1 MELDQSG
8 KHMSLQS
15 FKETLYDIDVPLT
28 SFARGLGPSFGK
40 LPRELRDPIY
50 SDLIASGH
58 PQFMSVSR
66 VMNAEGMDLIYKKGV
81 FKMGFDLDVST
92 QELVFREFTLPTANI
107 VDKIQDLRVRI
118 RSGRKFLPKD
128 MQVYA
133 KAFSRLRM
141 FGDSPVTHGTCTI
154 VFDLAPCCTSKLFQD
169 IARSIEGLTN
179 FDTVVM
185 RMDSDS
191 RATKSMPEDKRR
203 AWIKSRADNCTRLL
217 QAGFKTHLGQGDV
230 ELDIDGLRV
239 IFHPR
244 KAQQSNAVGEM

>member
-15 FKETLYDIDVPLT
+15 FKKTLYDIDVPLT
-28 SFARGLGPSFGK
+28 NFARGLGPSFGK

-66 VMNAEGMDLIYKKGV
+66 VMNAEGYDLIYKKGV
-81 FKMGFDLDVST
+81 FRMGFDFDVSN
-92 QELVFREFTLPTANI
+92 QEFVFRKFTLPTANI

-118 RSGRKFLPKD
+118 RSGLKFLPSD
-128 MQVYA
+128 LQVYA
-133 KAFSRLRM
+133 KAFSHLRM

-154 VFDLAPCCTSKLFQD
+154 VFDLGPGCTSKLFEG

-185 RMDSDS
+185 RMDTRL
-191 RATKSMPEDKRR
+191 RAINAIPEDKRR
-203 AWIKSRADNCTRLL
+203 AWVKSRADRCTRIL
-217 QAGFKTHLGQGDV
+217 QAGIKTHLGQGDV
-230 ELDIDGLRV
+230 EHDINGLRV

-244 KAQQSNAVGEM
+244 KAQQTKAVGEM

>member
-8 KHMSLQS
+8 KHMSLQN
-15 FKETLYDIDVPLT
+15 FKKTLYDIDVPLT
-28 SFARGLGPSFGK
+28 NFARGLGPSFGK

-81 FKMGFDLDVST
+81 FRMGFDLDVAN
-92 QELVFREFTLPTANI
+92 QEFVFRKFTLPTANI

-118 RSGRKFLPKD
+118 RSGPTFLPKD
-128 MQVYA
+128 LQVYA

-154 VFDLAPCCTSKLFQD
+154 VFEFAPGCTTKLFEG

-191 RATKSMPEDKRR
+191 RATKSMPEHKRR
-203 AWIKSRADNCTRLL
+203 ARVKARADLCARILKV
-217 QAGFKTHLGQGDV
+217 GIKTHLGQGDV

-239 IFHPR
+239 IFRPR
-244 KAQQSNAVGEM
+244 KAQQTNAVGER